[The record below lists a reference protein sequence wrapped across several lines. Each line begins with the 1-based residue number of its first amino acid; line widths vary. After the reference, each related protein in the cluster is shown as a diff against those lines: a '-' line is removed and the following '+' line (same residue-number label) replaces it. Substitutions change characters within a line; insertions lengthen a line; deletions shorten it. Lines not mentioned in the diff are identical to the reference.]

1 MENGKPKAIKPILR
15 TRRGPMS
22 RHRSSRRTT
31 SARTRHYSTSTH
43 ADDDDNEVLIEA
55 TLSQSNGSHSNGAY
69 QRRKDGY
76 APLQG
81 DEYSFDDY
89 QPKKPSP
96 YQIFQIPSWLRMRKK
111 DWILQCIY
119 IVCGVLLYQTLM
131 RISKIMSRRSEAV
144 HLHTVLGVY
153 NDTQP
158 KIMQALNSPE
168 SIPSPTT
175 GLKGSLRGYHSPIT
189 DIGFSS
195 NDDMVVPYSA
205 PKEKTVLENMYE
217 SHNDDNV
224 EPNLNLK
231 SENEKIVATSEEK
244 IKGTDILNAGAA
256 LTAEKLNPLVSSTL
270 ANETSPAPVNVTKE
284 LNQHVNVK
292 DFTYEP
298 PFHYSKNETVQIT
311 AAHNETSILNQA
323 LPPVEKMIGVQE
335 TPQKNPAEVMEDKAA
350 VADIANSIVSTK
362 VMSVIQTAT
371 DDRNVAV
378 PIPPVNVETTVEKVT
393 SNAIP
398 NVPQAAQPQGNV
410 SAVNSPPAI
419 AVAESNSSGA
429 NENIAKTIAQP
440 IQEQA
445 QVTQEVNNVVQT
457 TPTLPLSQSTAQI
470 IPIDNSQQIPVE
482 NTTTQA
488 TSTPPVDQST
498 TQVTPTPPVA
508 QSTIQVTPAQ
518 PIPENKVVV
527 KDAQAQ
533 AVIPSPN
540 QVAGT
545 AETQQ
550 AQIQA
555 VSSAAVQ
562 TSQ

>member
-43 ADDDDNEVLIEA
+43 ADDDDKEVLIEA
-55 TLSQSNGSHSNGAY
+55 TLSQSNGGHSNGAY

-89 QPKKPSP
+89 QSKTPSP
-96 YQIFQIPSWLRMRKK
+96 YQIFQIPPWLRMRKK

-158 KIMQALNSPE
+158 KIAQ
-168 SIPSPTT
+168 IPSPTT
-175 GLKGSLRGYHSPIT
+175 GFKGSLRGYHSPIT

-205 PKEKTVLENMYE
+205 PKEKTALENMYE

-231 SENEKIVATSEEK
+231 SENEKIVANPEEK
-244 IKGTDILNAGAA
+244 IRGTDILNAGAA

-270 ANETSPAPVNVTKE
+270 ANETSPTPVNVTKE

-292 DFTYEP
+292 DFTYQP

-323 LPPVEKMIGVQE
+323 LPPVEKTIGVQE
-335 TPQKNPAEVMEDKAA
+335 TPQKTPAEVMEDKAA

-362 VMSVIQTAT
+362 VMSVLQTAT
-371 DDRNVAV
+371 DDRNFAV
-378 PIPPVNVETTVEKVT
+378 PIPPVNVESTVEKVT

-398 NVPQAAQPQGNV
+398 NIPEATQAQGDTIATANT
-410 SAVNSPPAI
+410 PPVI
-419 AVAESNSSGA
+419 AVGESDPSGT
-429 NENIAKTIAQP
+429 NIANQIAQP
-440 IQEQA
+440 IQESQA
-445 QVTQEVNNVVQT
+445 IPEAKAVVQT
-457 TPTLPLSQSTAQI
+457 TPTPPLPQTTAQVT
-470 IPIDNSQQIPVE
+470 PSGKPQQLPVE
-482 NTTTQA
+482 NSTPQA
-488 TSTPPVDQST
+488 TSTPPVAQSVA
-498 TQVTPTPPVA
+498 QQMTPT
-508 QSTIQVTPAQ
+508 QQV
-518 PIPENKVVV
+518 PENNPVV
-527 KDAQAQ
+527 KDVLTQA
-533 AVIPSPN
+533 AIPSTN
-540 QVAGT
+540 QVGGT

-555 VSSAAVQ
+555 VPSSTVQ